1 MCIISSVISCRLAK
15 AAKDEL
21 QRTREGTSYQVD
33 ELEKD
38 VMVVNA
44 VSYQRDR

>member
-1 MCIISSVISCRLAK
+1 MISCRLAK

-21 QRTREGTSYQVD
+21 QRTREGTSYHVD
-33 ELEKD
+33 DDEKD

-44 VSYQRDR
+44 ISYQHDR